1 MMRTHKRCWLALP
14 FSTFLTLFPLV
25 LLALGLNQPAWAQVA
40 CLTASDMGP
49 NAVSTLENTAKRY
62 FQMAAAGD
70 SASLQQNSIPAL
82 AASFGGVQAAIN
94 DHKEQFAGAQST
106 VRTPYVLEASG
117 TAPLQHAE
125 FFCGI
130 YNSPDRV
137 GFSIPNLPPGTYA
150 VVIQDVNTAK
160 AGRYSISMVLQDTS
174 APGASSAQSASPE
187 AALATATWKLAGY
200 YVRPETLNGHDGQ
213 WFLQKARQYKAQGQT
228 LNAYYYY
235 IEARQ
240 LISPVDFM
248 GTPQLDQLY
257 DETQQVVPKDM
268 PVNGPVDNVM
278 AGQTYKLAQVFPVP
292 VGQELDL
299 VIKYQ
304 VPDISNTTQTF
315 QQNMAL
321 IKAFVAK
328 YPQVRDAFD
337 AVVARA
343 VAPSGQDYGSMLPM
357 KEIK

>member
-1 MMRTHKRCWLALP
+1 MMRTQKWCWLALP
-14 FSTFLTLFPLV
+14 FSSFLTLIFFT
-25 LLALGLNQPAWAQVA
+25 LAMNQFVGAQEA

-49 NAVSTLENTAKRY
+49 NAVSTLQNTAKSY
-62 FQMAAAGD
+62 FQMAATGN
-70 SASLQQNSIPAL
+70 STSLQQNSIPAL
-82 AASFGGVQAAIN
+82 AASFGGVQAAVN
-94 DHKEQFAGAQST
+94 DHKDQFAGAQST

-117 TAPLQHAE
+117 TAPLQRAE

-160 AGRYSISMVLQDTS
+160 AGKYFVTMVLQDTS
-174 APGASSAQSASPE
+174 APGAGSAQSASPE
-187 AALATATWKLAGY
+187 AGLASATWKLAGY

-213 WFLQKARQYKAQGQT
+213 WFLNQARQYKAQGQT

-248 GTPQLDQLY
+248 GTPQLDQIY
-257 DETQQVVPKDM
+257 DETQQVVPKDL
-268 PVNGPVDNVM
+268 PVNGPVDNVIG
-278 AGQTYKLAQVFPVP
+278 GQTYKLSQVFPVI

-299 VIKYQ
+299 VLKYE

-321 IKAFVAK
+321 IKGFVAK
-328 YPQVRDAFD
+328 YPQVRSAFD